1 MAAISG
7 ASPFAAMRTAGSALR
22 LYRTWIDAVSDNV
35 ANVDTVR
42 STTDEAFQ
50 PRSVVAAATDDGVEV
65 AGIELGSIEG
75 KVVYSPGHP
84 LADANG
90 MVRYPDTDLG
100 DQMVQLMAAQRG
112 YQANISVV
120 QRARDA
126 YRAAL
131 EIGRA

>member
-1 MAAISG
+1 MTAISG
-7 ASPFAAMRTAGSALR
+7 ASPFAAMRTAASALR

-50 PRSVVAAATDDGVEV
+50 PRSVVASATDDGVEV
-65 AGIELGSIEG
+65 AGIELGSAEG